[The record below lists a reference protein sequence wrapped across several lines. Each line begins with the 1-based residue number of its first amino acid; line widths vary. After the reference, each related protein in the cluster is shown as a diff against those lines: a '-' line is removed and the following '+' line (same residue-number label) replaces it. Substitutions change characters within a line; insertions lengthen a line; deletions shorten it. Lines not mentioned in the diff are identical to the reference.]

1 MSNMA
6 PDASAEA
13 DHFDNDLLERIG
25 GERLSVGYHNPFL
38 LNDPGLVYL
47 VLQGRVEIY
56 LTPLLGGQVCG
67 PGMHVGSFRPGDL
80 IFGAAEGAMPQAPS
94 LPQAWLAPETTF
106 ALRAVATMGSLVY
119 RGDMARVSGED
130 FDIVTVDW
138 VDRWVSGISDRLETG
153 ARPTA
158 TAIIEAD
165 PGQDHPAGSALY
177 AFHGDVVWVSLSEG
191 EAFFLGQP
199 DSPLRPGDLPVPVAG
214 RVWLTLPA
222 PATLNATF
230 SPGQLRNRRLW
241 EALPAF
247 NARCVAVLT
256 RRLLDEEARRSEAWS
271 RRVAERE
278 SAFRRGVASIGGLL
292 DPRLKFQAGAPSA
305 PTDRLAAALRLVA
318 EPLGLEVIEPAG
330 EPAGVYS
337 PLDEIARAS
346 GFGMRQVE
354 LREGWWRNDSGP
366 ILGFR
371 DDADLA
377 PVALLPDGP
386 NRYRMVDPAGGAD
399 VPVTASVAAG
409 LYSKGY
415 MLYRPLPAEARSMWD
430 MLRFGVRGL
439 RPDMTVILVM
449 GLLSAIM
456 ALLVP
461 IASGSLMETVLP
473 RSDYAL
479 HIAIIAALAAAAI
492 ADTTFDVTQAVAV
505 VRLQGRMDS
514 VVQTSIWWRLLSLR
528 AQFFRRYTSGD
539 LADRANGINVI
550 REAVSGAVIQSVL
563 GGLFSLVSVVVMF
576 AQSWQLGL
584 VGVGLVLVL
593 AAITLLL
600 FRMSLPHIR
609 AAQQMNGQIHAL
621 VFQLLTGITKLRVG
635 AAEGRA
641 FARWSEIYAQE
652 RGHFY
657 AVARIAIWQK
667 LFTSVYPAIASAILF
682 AVIVWLLDA
691 AQPNSGFSIGSFVAF
706 NGAFGQ
712 FLVGVLALVNALNT
726 LLKVVPI
733 WERVRPILDARTE
746 ADGVLSSPG
755 VVSGEV
761 RVSNLTFRYNADG
774 PPTIDNL
781 SMRIASGEY
790 VAFVGAS
797 GSGKS
802 TLLRLLLGFEDPESG
817 AIYLD
822 GNDLATLDMRAV
834 RRQIGTVLQN
844 GKLQPGSI
852 FENIVGTAPL
862 RMNDAWEAARLAG
875 LAADIEAMPMGMQ
888 TVLSEGAQALS
899 GGQRQRLLIARALV
913 RKPRLLIFD
922 EATSALDNR
931 TQAEVKETLDR
942 LSVTRI
948 VVAHRLSTISD
959 VHKVFV
965 FDAGRL
971 VESGNPKELL
981 KTDGTFA
988 ALARRQMV

>member
-1 MSNMA
+1 MA

-119 RGDMARVSGED
+119 RGDLARVSGED

-473 RSDYAL
+473 RSIMRCTSPSSQPL
-479 HIAIIAALAAAAI
+479 PRR
-492 ADTTFDVTQAVAV
+492 
-505 VRLQGRMDS
+505 RL
-514 VVQTSIWWRLLSLR
+514 
-528 AQFFRRYTSGD
+528 
-539 LADRANGINVI
+539 
-550 REAVSGAVIQSVL
+550 
-563 GGLFSLVSVVVMF
+563 
-576 AQSWQLGL
+576 
-584 VGVGLVLVL
+584 
-593 AAITLLL
+593 
-600 FRMSLPHIR
+600 
-609 AAQQMNGQIHAL
+609 
-621 VFQLLTGITKLRVG
+621 
-635 AAEGRA
+635 
-641 FARWSEIYAQE
+641 
-652 RGHFY
+652 
-657 AVARIAIWQK
+657 
-667 LFTSVYPAIASAILF
+667 
-682 AVIVWLLDA
+682 
-691 AQPNSGFSIGSFVAF
+691 
-706 NGAFGQ
+706 
-712 FLVGVLALVNALNT
+712 
-726 LLKVVPI
+726 PI
-733 WERVRPILDARTE
+733 
-746 ADGVLSSPG
+746 
-755 VVSGEV
+755 
-761 RVSNLTFRYNADG
+761 
-774 PPTIDNL
+774 PPL
-781 SMRIASGEY
+781 M
-790 VAFVGAS
+790 
-797 GSGKS
+797 
-802 TLLRLLLGFEDPESG
+802 
-817 AIYLD
+817 
-822 GNDLATLDMRAV
+822 
-834 RRQIGTVLQN
+834 
-844 GKLQPGSI
+844 
-852 FENIVGTAPL
+852 
-862 RMNDAWEAARLAG
+862 
-875 LAADIEAMPMGMQ
+875 
-888 TVLSEGAQALS
+888 
-899 GGQRQRLLIARALV
+899 
-913 RKPRLLIFD
+913 
-922 EATSALDNR
+922 
-931 TQAEVKETLDR
+931 
-942 LSVTRI
+942 
-948 VVAHRLSTISD
+948 
-959 VHKVFV
+959 
-965 FDAGRL
+965 
-971 VESGNPKELL
+971 
-981 KTDGTFA
+981 
-988 ALARRQMV
+988 